1 MKRKEDQADLVGQVR
16 EQAELPLPGLVS
28 VTPSRRTSPTGR
40 RQAMLQ
46 KRKRSRKSRLYLRLS
61 VNQGKPYSERK
72 EEEPRA
78 GHSYLGSSGIS
89 LVSETLPGNF
99 EPALLPGRV
108 FSSQSDSP
116 RDIRK
121 DVSPVFTE
129 RFLGEQKHFHK
140 KTNTL
145 KLSLPWKGCLGELLE
160 GCK

>member
-1 MKRKEDQADLVGQVR
+1 MKK
-16 EQAELPLPGLVS
+16 AETKLGVQGATVLPIPFLWLDEAAKAQRGLATCPRSHSLCTSLPS
-28 VTPSRRTSPTGR
+28 WAT
-40 RQAMLQ
+40 
-46 KRKRSRKSRLYLRLS
+46 
-61 VNQGKPYSERK
+61 
-72 EEEPRA
+72 
-78 GHSYLGSSGIS
+78 HSYLGSSGIS